1 LIKKGEKEMKKRFL
15 ILTLTVA
22 MLFSLAGCQATPPKE
37 EGASLPAE
45 GTSSTGDTVSRPS
58 ETISSTH
65 WSEVYY
71 ASEEDI
77 VAPPKGFVWSETLW
91 VDEDGIAHGESADG
105 MGIYEILPAEDEL
118 STVAIPILYSE
129 SGKVTP
135 LLPKD
140 AELISVALLEQPR
153 KGYEPVPSSWEEIEA
168 LPPGRYHVVTRVKY
182 TYDIN
187 SSACYEYLFTLA
199 IGETPAEREEKV
211 TLQQYAPDGWGISD
225 KEIGDYA
232 VATPFLEALRA
243 LQPTGEVEPALPHE
257 EMDSYDEIPAEPGT
271 FWVVAEGKLYRV
283 SRDYDSVCLVDTHY
297 GEGQVLEMTDAFASL
312 LFNAWYYA
320 PKDVWKGSYK
330 QGDEKIEL
338 TNVFSAPST
347 VRITVKEI
355 RIGESEDR
363 YNRTDGITV
372 ELVSAV
378 DQTVEISLRSQQ
390 SEDNLGSDDY
400 KAVELKAGVPVTVE
414 MSFYAFHYGYWVTL
428 WTDNTRVEIQ
438 IYP

>member
-1 LIKKGEKEMKKRFL
+1 MKKSFL

-22 MLFSLAGCQATPPKE
+22 MLFSLAGCQTTPPKE
-37 EGASLPAE
+37 EGTSLPAE
-45 GTSSTGDTVSRPS
+45 DTSSTDNTVSRPS

-77 VAPPKGFVWSETLW
+77 VAPLVGFVWSETLW

-153 KGYEPVPSSWEEIEA
+153 RGYEPVASSWEEIEA

-199 IGETPAEREEKV
+199 IGEEAPAGSETEVNLLRY
-211 TLQQYAPDGWGISD
+211 TPDGQ
-225 KEIGDYA
+225 IG
-232 VATPFLEALRA
+232 RA
-243 LQPTGEVEPALPHE
+243 HV
-257 EMDSYDEIPAEPGT
+257 
-271 FWVVAEGKLYRV
+271 
-283 SRDYDSVCLVDTHY
+283 
-297 GEGQVLEMTDAFASL
+297 
-312 LFNAWYYA
+312 
-320 PKDVWKGSYK
+320 
-330 QGDEKIEL
+330 
-338 TNVFSAPST
+338 
-347 VRITVKEI
+347 
-355 RIGESEDR
+355 
-363 YNRTDGITV
+363 
-372 ELVSAV
+372 
-378 DQTVEISLRSQQ
+378 
-390 SEDNLGSDDY
+390 
-400 KAVELKAGVPVTVE
+400 
-414 MSFYAFHYGYWVTL
+414 
-428 WTDNTRVEIQ
+428 
-438 IYP
+438 